1 MATKGTIV
9 PGILSSRSRT
19 PLPKLMQSS
28 AGRFMPSVTG
38 SPFDDELLCSALPS
52 SPFPSPPTTPRRSP
66 IDPTCL
72 RLKTPLLPPASLL
85 RLFLRPVSLYSSAS
99 PPFSVSFLLSTF
111 PSSPAERRK
120 VSRDF
125 FALPPSPCPSPSPS
139 LPARRFLSVL
149 PAALRLRYRSISAS
163 LYSACAIVLPET
175 IKPVVYG

>member
-125 FALPPSPCPSPSPS
+125 FALPPPSPCPSSSPS
-139 LPARRFLSVL
+139 L